1 MDPQLKKENTM
12 NIIPHIEDKIINIE
26 GNAVIVDT
34 DVALLYGVE
43 TKRINEAVRNNP
55 DKFPDGYYI
64 QLTEKEWNTM
74 KSKFSTSIKGGKT
87 KIPKAF
93 TEKGLYM
100 IATILK
106 GEKATQTTIG
116 IIETFAKIR
125 SLGRDIRKLSEM
137 SDENQRHPVLQKA
150 GGMIAEIF
158 ESDLG
163 LNETETSVE
172 LNFAVIKFKHTIKK
186 GKKK

>member
-1 MDPQLKKENTM
+1 MKIVLQ
-12 NIIPHIEDKIINIE
+12 IEDKIINIQ

-34 DVALLYGVE
+34 DVAMLYGVE

-74 KSKFSTSIKGGKT
+74 KSKYSTSTKGGKT
-87 KIPKAF
+87 KTPKAF

-100 IATILK
+100 LATILK
-106 GEKATQTTIG
+106 SKKATETTIG
-116 IIETFAKIR
+116 IIEIFAKIR
-125 SLGRDIRKLSEM
+125 SLGRNIRELSKM
-137 SDENQRHPVLQKA
+137 SDENQRYPVLQKA

-163 LNETETSVE
+163 LSETETSVE
-172 LNFAVIKFKHTIKK
+172 LNFAVIKFKHTIRK

>member
-1 MDPQLKKENTM
+1 MNLIPQ
-12 NIIPHIEDKIINIE
+12 IEDKIINIE
-26 GNAVIVDT
+26 GNNVIVDT
-34 DVALLYGVE
+34 DVAILYGVE

-64 QLTEKEWNTM
+64 QLTEIEWNTL

-87 KIPKAF
+87 KTPKAF

-100 IATILK
+100 LATILK
-106 GEKATQTTIG
+106 SKKATETTIG

-125 SLGRDIRKLSEM
+125 SLGRDIRELSKM
-137 SDENQRHPVLQKA
+137 SDENQRHPALQKA

-172 LNFAVIKFKHTIKK
+172 LNFAVIKFKHTIRK